1 MLRGFKDDG
10 GLGVFISLPSGQR
23 LYTTTYQDCKMENDR
38 NMGTWWQISDLNG
51 LFSISP
57 LRSY

>member
-23 LYTTTYQDCKMENDR
+23 LYTTTYQDCKME
-38 NMGTWWQISDLNG
+38 MTGTWVRGGRYRI
-51 LFSISP
+51 
-57 LRSY
+57 